1 MKRRRFITPLRSAAA
16 VWPITARAQQRV
28 RRIGVLMPAAAD
40 DRNAKDRLAALLQ
53 GLQQSAWSVGHNV
66 RIEYRS
72 SASDGQT
79 TSA

>member
-1 MKRRRFITPLRSAAA
+1 MKRRRFVTPLRNAAA
-16 VWPITARAQQRV
+16 VWPITARAQQPV
-28 RRIGVLMPAAAD
+28 RWIGVLMAAAAD
-40 DRNAKDRLAALLQ
+40 DRNAQDHLAALLQ

-66 RIEYRS
+66 RIEYRW